1 MNFRSGSRRRPSSQ
15 RRRALFGGAVVAIIG
30 LVVGLVAACTL
41 ADRVGISAG
50 AVGPDVVAAVADN
63 APAVAVPGSAE
74 HVAFIGQAPACRKTP
89 EQPAAPVQAAAP
101 HREDIRLPL
110 AIPDAPV
117 SVIGECRESGAFVP
131 IDASGPPV
139 SPLDLTTVL
148 RI

>member
-1 MNFRSGSRRRPSSQ
+1 M
-15 RRRALFGGAVVAIIG
+15 VAIIG
-30 LVVGLVAACTL
+30 LVVGLIAACML

-50 AVGPDVVAAVADN
+50 AAGPEAVAAVAGT
-63 APAVAVPGSAE
+63 APVTAVPVGAE
-74 HVAFIGQAPACRKTP
+74 RVSFTGQAPACRKTP
-89 EQPAAPVQAAAP
+89 DQPAAPVQAAAP

-110 AIPDAPV
+110 AIPAAPV
-117 SVIGECRESGAFVP
+117 SEIGGCRDSGAFVP

>member
-1 MNFRSGSRRRPSSQ
+1 M
-15 RRRALFGGAVVAIIG
+15 AIIG
-30 LVVGLVAACTL
+30 LVVGLVAVCTL

-50 AVGPDVVAAVADN
+50 ARGPEVVAADA
-63 APAVAVPGSAE
+63 APVVAVSGGAE
-74 HVAFIGQAPACRKTP
+74 HVAFLGQAPACRKMP